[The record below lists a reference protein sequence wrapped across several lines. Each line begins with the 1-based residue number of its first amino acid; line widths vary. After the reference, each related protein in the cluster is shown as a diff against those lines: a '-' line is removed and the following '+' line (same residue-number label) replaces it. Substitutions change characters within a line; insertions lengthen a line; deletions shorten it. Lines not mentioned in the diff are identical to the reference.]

1 MIRWLQ
7 DGFNRNTW
15 WSRVFF
21 CALLPIVGLLYPL
34 CNRIAAAGSGYFIFL
49 FPIDNWIPFNKTF
62 IIAYYYWY
70 VQIGITLTWFVF
82 SRHTGRLLYRLII
95 TLNFSNLI
103 ASLFY
108 LSMPTMMIRPA
119 VVGTDLLSQ
128 MIQWIYAIDLPFNC
142 FPSMHVFWTVIICR
156 FWVLAGPKYLWF
168 RLVNFG
174 GTALVIASTVLI
186 KQHYSP
192 DILGGFAVAGVACLL
207 SDRLFDHLSRRAKA
221 KSPQPIPSDFEER

>member
-1 MIRWLQ
+1 MIKWFR
-7 DGFNRNTW
+7 DGFRRNTW
-15 WSRVFF
+15 WSRMSF
-21 CALLPIVGLLYPL
+21 CVLLPIVGLLYPL
-34 CNRIAAAGSGYFIFL
+34 CNRIAAAGSRYFIFQ
-49 FPIDNWIPFNKTF
+49 FSIDNLIPFSKVF
-62 IIAYYYWY
+62 VIPYYYWY
-70 VQIGITLTWFVF
+70 VQIGVTLVWFVF
-82 SRHTGRLLYRLII
+82 SPHTGRLLHRMII

-103 ASLFY
+103 AALFY

-128 MIQWIYAIDLPFNC
+128 MVARIYALDLPFNC

-156 FWVLAGPKYLWF
+156 FWVLAGPKHLWF

-192 DILGGFAVAGVACLL
+192 DILGGFAVAGVSCLL
-207 SDRLFDHLSRRAKA
+207 SDRLFDCLSKRAKA
-221 KSPQPIPSDFEER
+221 KAAADTIGF